1 MDARL
6 KKLAVTIIMTAVLL
20 GYILSNME
28 IVHSNNT
35 DGEIDLFTQ
44 KEPYS
49 GKGSNMPSDA
59 FGAGEVVIL
68 YALVTND
75 GAPLPNL
82 LVTFNVQGSDDTSF
96 GLTAETNVSGIAT
109 INFTIPQ
116 KCDNATE
123 VFGEWFTSANVLI
136 GIDCFYD
143 TLKFNVDWIV
153 KLLSVRTI
161 DENLTYRTDFGIEG
175 DVGLEIT
182 LRNVAMCM
190 KSTMLAVVIKD
201 ELNVP
206 INHSE
211 IHDFEAQ
218 PNEKL
223 IFVYHKLYIP
233 KWAHIGNAT
242 VFVSAFTAPANQSG
256 VPYCPAIST
265 NFFITPYEPLTIAF
279 HDVAVV
285 NVVPSATSVE
295 PSQPLTVS
303 VVVRNEGTEVESFNV
318 SAYYDATS
326 IGTLGITTLLPYSK
340 ALLNFTLDTF
350 SIETGNYTITASIP
364 LLVKEADLTDNIFVD
379 GIVEVKPKQPV
390 TIHDIAIVNV
400 NISKSSVYIGD
411 LLQIDVSVIN
421 KGNGTET
428 FDVVAYC
435 NSSSIETYQVSSF
448 GPSALTKLTFTWNTS
463 FILEGFYQISAS
475 APLQEDINVSDNT
488 FVDGVVQVK
497 AKPIT
502 PPSEFHDVAVL
513 DLEPSSSYVYIGGI
527 LDMNVTIKNEGSFVE
542 SFNVTIYYDE
552 YIAGAVFVDSL
563 MPNCIETLVFH
574 WNTTDV
580 TEGHYT
586 LSARAEHVTGEED
599 TDDNYLEN
607 GVVEVRTA
615 PAGRFVPCW
624 LWWLLL
630 LLLILMLILLA
641 VWLCRRR
648 KRKETEETF
657 YSGWTAWYYFYDL
670 RSRASK
676 FRIQKLRSLSFVP
689 ES

>member
-6 KKLAVTIIMTAVLL
+6 KRLAVTLIMTAVLL
-20 GYILSNME
+20 GYILSNMK
-28 IVHSNNT
+28 IVYSNNT

-68 YALVTND
+68 YALVTSD
-75 GAPLPNL
+75 GAPLQNL
-82 LVTFNVQGSDDTSF
+82 LVTFNVQGSDETSF
-96 GLTAETNVSGIAT
+96 GLTAETDASGIAT

-116 KCDNATE
+116 KSDNITE
-123 VFGEWFTSANVLI
+123 VFGEWVASASVLI
-136 GIDCFYD
+136 GINCFQD
-143 TLKFNVDWIV
+143 TLTFNVDWIV

-182 LRNVAMCM
+182 LRNIAMCM
-190 KSTMLAVVIKD
+190 RSTTLAVVIKD

-206 INHSE
+206 VNHSE
-211 IHDFEAQ
+211 IHDFEVQ

-223 IFVYHKLYIP
+223 ILVYHKLHIP

-242 VFVSAFTAPANQSG
+242 VFVSAFTAPTNQSR
-256 VPYCPAIST
+256 VSYCPAISA
-265 NFFITPYEPLTIAF
+265 NFFIMPYEPLTIAF

-295 PSQPLTVS
+295 PGQPFTIS
-303 VVVRNEGTEVESFNV
+303 VAVRNEGTEVESFNV
-318 SAYYDATS
+318 STYYDDTS
-326 IGTLGITTLLPYSK
+326 IGTLGVTTLLPYSK
-340 ALLNFTLDTF
+340 ALLNFTL
-350 SIETGNYTITASIP
+350 ETSSVELGNYTITASIP
-364 LLVKEADLTDNIFVD
+364 FLMKEADLTDNIFVD

-390 TIHDIAIVNV
+390 TIHDIAIVDV

-428 FDVVAYC
+428 FDVVAYY
-435 NSSSIETYQVSSF
+435 NSSSIGTYQVSSF
-448 GPSALTKLTFTWNTS
+448 WPSALIKLTFTWNTS
-463 FILEGFYQISAS
+463 FMLGGFYQISAF
-475 APLQEDINVSDNT
+475 APLLEDINVSDNS

-497 AKPIT
+497 AKSIT

-513 DLEPSSSYVYIGGI
+513 DVEPSSSYVYIGGI

-542 SFNVTIYYDE
+542 SFNVTVYYDE
-552 YIAGAVFVDSL
+552 YVAGVVFVDSL

-574 WNTTDV
+574 WNTTGV
-580 TEGHYT
+580 TEGYYI
-586 LSARAEHVTGEED
+586 LSARAEQVTDEED
-599 TDDNYLEN
+599 TDDNFLEN

-624 LWWLLL
+624 FWWFLL
-630 LLLILMLILLA
+630 LLLILMLVLLA
-641 VWLCRRR
+641 VWLYWRR
-648 KRKETEETF
+648 KRKETEKTL
-657 YSGWTAWYYFYDL
+657 YSGWTAWYYCYDL
-670 RSRASK
+670 RNKASK
-676 FRIQKLRSLSFVP
+676 S
-689 ES
+689 